1 MGRQKRLSLDRIA
14 DDKSR
19 NSCFSKRKLGLFS
32 KAFQLGKLCGCDI
45 AIVIRTDRGQ
55 LHTFENSDMKELL
68 QTVLATNENVKSMTA
83 DDIEKVRY
91 TLPTV
96 YFTLTISKRISLC
109 SLHYFWQ

>member
-1 MGRQKRLSLDRIA
+1 MGRQKRLSLDRIP

-55 LHTFENSDMKELL
+55 YHTFENTDKRELQQAIL
-68 QTVLATNENVKSMTA
+68 GTTDNMKSMTA
-83 DDIEKVRY
+83 DDIKQVR
-91 TLPTV
+91 
-96 YFTLTISKRISLC
+96 
-109 SLHYFWQ
+109 